1 MVGMHVLCL
10 ASQKPSERE
19 FFVPARTGLGVKL
32 LIGFNYIAFVFNT
45 MANMTIDFKPAP
57 RQHLVECTQRYGAS
71 LGGSKTCKLDILRVF
86 KCPIL

>member
-1 MVGMHVLCL
+1 MGMFGCLCL

-19 FFVPARTGLGVKL
+19 FFIPARTDIGFEL
-32 LIGFNYIAFVFNT
+32 LIEFNYIAFVFDT
-45 MANMTIDFKPAP
+45 MANITIDFKPAP

-71 LGGSKTCKLDILRVF
+71 LGGSKTRKLDILRVF